1 MKLDL
6 ARAAIGALFFAS
18 FTASACSSCGCTL
31 SSDWDSQGYAND
43 TGFRVDL
50 RFDYLN
56 QSRLVSGRDEI
67 RRGDIALPSDREIE
81 RDTIN
86 RYTTLGLDYS
96 PNAAWGVNVQLPWID
111 RSHATW
117 PDGETELSTSDTH
130 ALGDVRVLA
139 RYQGFRPQHDVGVQ
153 FGLKLPT
160 GRHDDTFDG
169 GDEAGEALDR
179 GLQAGSG
186 STDLLLGAYRFGA
199 LAQNWDAFAQGQA
212 QIALTTQDDYRP
224 GSSLSLNAGLRY
236 LGLGRWTPQL
246 QLNLRSARRD
256 SGAEAD
262 VDNSGGTFAYLS
274 PGLSVA
280 LGERWHAYG
289 FVQLPVYERANG
301 LQLAPRI
308 TASLGMRYR
317 F

>member
-1 MKLDL
+1 MNPIL
-6 ARAAIGALFFAS
+6 ARAATGALFFAS
-18 FTASACSSCGCTL
+18 FAASACSSCGCTL

-43 TGFRVDL
+43 TGFRIDL

-56 QSRLVSGRDEI
+56 QSRLVSGSDHVS
-67 RRGDIALPSDREIE
+67 RGDIALPSDREIE

-96 PNAAWGVNVQLPWID
+96 PNADWGVNLQLPWID

-117 PDGETELSTSDTH
+117 PEGETGLTTSDTH

-139 RYQGFRPQHDVGVQ
+139 RYQGFRPQHDLGLQ

-160 GRHDDTFDG
+160 GHHDETFDV
-169 GDEAGEALDR
+169 GDEAGEPLDR
-179 GLQAGSG
+179 GLQPGSG
-186 STDLLLGAYRFGA
+186 STDLLLGVYKFGA
-199 LAQNWDAFAQGQA
+199 LAQNWDVFAQGQA
-212 QIALTTQDDYRP
+212 QLAIATQDDYRP
-224 GSSLSLNAGLRY
+224 GSSLSLNTGLRY
-236 LGLGRWTPQL
+236 LGFGRWTPQL
-246 QLNLRSARRD
+246 QFNARSARRD

-262 VDNSGGTFAYLS
+262 ADNSGGTFAYLS

-280 LGERWHAYG
+280 IGERWHAYG